1 MAFSLLDEQL
11 EFTITGNFTSI
22 SVLFSFEFALIRSTS
37 PSTYEAFKIWNSI
50 GVALDFTVLAC
61 RKQHIT
67 DDYLL
72 LYWVCDVMLV
82 LTYWTQIIPVKG
94 PNNAK
99 QGLHIPIPGGVNK
112 FSFNLSLNYTLKQY
126 MNTEIIPVM

>member
-11 EFTITGNFTSI
+11 ESTITGNFTSI
-22 SVLFSFEFALIRSTS
+22 SVLFFFEFALIRSTS
-37 PSTYEAFKIWNSI
+37 PSSYEAFKIWNSI
-50 GVALDFTVLAC
+50 GVALGFTVLAC
-61 RKQHIT
+61 REQDIT

-72 LYWVCDVMLV
+72 LYWVCNVMLV

-99 QGLHIPIPGGVNK
+99 QGLHISVPGGVNE
-112 FSFNLSLNYTLKQY
+112 FSFNLSPNYTLKQY
-126 MNTEIIPVM
+126 MNTRINPVR

>member
-1 MAFSLLDEQL
+1 
-11 EFTITGNFTSI
+11 
-22 SVLFSFEFALIRSTS
+22 
-37 PSTYEAFKIWNSI
+37 
-50 GVALDFTVLAC
+50 
-61 RKQHIT
+61 
-67 DDYLL
+67 
-72 LYWVCDVMLV
+72 MLV

-126 MNTEIIPVM
+126 MNTEIIPVMWDGILTLTLIPNRIFLKKNNKKNDIWRNF

>member
-1 MAFSLLDEQL
+1 
-11 EFTITGNFTSI
+11 
-22 SVLFSFEFALIRSTS
+22 
-37 PSTYEAFKIWNSI
+37 
-50 GVALDFTVLAC
+50 
-61 RKQHIT
+61 
-67 DDYLL
+67 
-72 LYWVCDVMLV
+72 MLV